1 VQFLGACFFVITD
14 PAHRIGEP
22 EIDAMKTFALYAA
35 ADQGDQPWGSHH
47 EPRVH
52 DREPADYCSRDGAVA
67 LKEKI
72 EAYWRERGQDV
83 MLSLHNVG
91 FHPAIRAA
99 RYDVR
104 SDMINGMPRGGLRAP
119 AANDRDSYSVS
130 LVETDV
136 EDDDNDLW
144 IDP

>member
-1 VQFLGACFFVITD
+1 
-14 PAHRIGEP
+14 
-22 EIDAMKTFALYAA
+22 MKSSLYAPSNDDDWNA
-35 ADQGDQPWGSHH
+35 FSGQIHARP
-47 EPRVH
+47 ET
-52 DREPADYCSRDGAVA
+52 DYCSRDGAAA

-104 SDMINGMPRGGLRAP
+104 SDMVNGLPRGAVQAP
-119 AANDRDSYSVS
+119 AAHGRTNVSMVDAKIADEIDDEDSVW
-130 LVETDV
+130 L
-136 EDDDNDLW
+136 
-144 IDP
+144 DP